1 MPDIDEPLPL
11 PENPQTVAE
20 LLPHLP
26 IPCAYGRQY
35 GMVFGQELADRLAEV
50 QAENPTQHVAKP
62 VQLTDGRHCLCAD
75 LLSAVPNGLYG
86 ANFTRLDAS
95 RFGEIALLPWAECV
109 ALLPQ
114 PESPILD

>member
-11 PENPQTVAE
+11 PENPQNVAE

-26 IPCAYGRQY
+26 IPAEYGRQY
-35 GMVFGQELADRLAEV
+35 GMVFDDALADRLAEV
-50 QAENPTQHVAKP
+50 QAEHPTQHVALP
-62 VQLTDGRHCLCAD
+62 VQMTYGRFLLCAD

-86 ANFTRLDAS
+86 PNFTRLDSS
-95 RFGEIALLPWAECV
+95 RFDEIELLPWADCV

-114 PESPILD
+114 PDLP